1 MRHILNEMEKIEK
14 KEDEE
19 EKNNI
24 EIAILPE
31 PNGWAL
37 VGKNVLCI
45 APHISLSQ
53 KIMYEIWPIAI

>member
-45 APHISLSQ
+45 APHISL
-53 KIMYEIWPIAI
+53 